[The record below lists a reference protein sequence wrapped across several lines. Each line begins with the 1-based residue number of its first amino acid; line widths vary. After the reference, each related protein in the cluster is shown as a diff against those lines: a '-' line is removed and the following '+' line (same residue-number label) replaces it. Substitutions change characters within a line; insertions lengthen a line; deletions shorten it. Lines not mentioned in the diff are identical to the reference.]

1 MQHPVLKTEIQQ
13 FIKDNTGKPVSQL
26 ALQKNPFDDV
36 EWAVVLNQVAAR
48 EKAQYKLPRWFAAE
62 NIIYPSKVS
71 VEQTSSEATAKY
83 KAGLVSGERLI
94 DLTGGFGVDDLY
106 FAEKFSEVVHCEL
119 NPELS
124 AIAAHNFQQL
134 SVGNITC
141 MQGDSLGILKSQN
154 RLWDW
159 IYIDPSRRNDAKGK
173 VFMLSD
179 CLPDVPAL
187 LNTYFTFSTNIMV
200 KTAPL
205 LDISAGLA
213 ELSGVKA
220 IHVVALNN
228 EVKELL
234 WLLEKDFKATPAI
247 HAVNLVKDNETIVS
261 GLYGSDVPVNYS
273 LPQEYLYEPNSAIM
287 KSGLI
292 DAAGHS
298 SGLSKLHRHSQLF
311 TSASATEFP
320 GRRFKIQQVLLYNKP
335 EMKRYTEGR
344 KMNITVRNF
353 PVSVEEL
360 RKKWKIKDGGDVY
373 AFFTTNMN
381 NEKIVLL
388 CAKF

>member
-1 MQHPVLKTEIQQ
+1 MQHPVLNAEVQQ

-26 ALQKNPFDDV
+26 ALQKNPFPDV
-36 EWAVVLNQVAAR
+36 EWAVILNQVAAR
-48 EKAQYKLPRWFAAE
+48 EKAQGKLPRWFAAE

-83 KAGLVSGERLI
+83 KARLVSGERLI
-94 DLTGGFGVDDLY
+94 DLTGGLGVDDLY
-106 FAEKFSEVVHCEL
+106 FAEKCSEVVHCEL
-119 NPELS
+119 DPELS
-124 AIAAHNFQQL
+124 TIAAHNFRQL

-154 RLWDW
+154 RQWDW
-159 IYIDPSRRNDAKGK
+159 IYIDPSRRNGAKGK
-173 VFMLSD
+173 VFMLAD

-187 LNTYFTFSTNIMV
+187 LDTYFTFSANIMV

-234 WLLEKDFKATPAI
+234 WLLEKDCKGTPAI

-261 GLYGSDVPVNYS
+261 GLYGSDVTVNYS

-311 TSASATEFP
+311 TSASVTEFP
-320 GRRFKIQQVLLYNKP
+320 GRRFKIQQVLLYNKS
-335 EMKRYTEGR
+335 EMKRYAEGR

-381 NEKIVLL
+381 NEKIVMI
-388 CAKF
+388 CIKS